1 MKNKR
6 FFTFSFAVLS
16 ALGLSASLFSSRIS
30 DYTVAKATS
39 GEDDQ
44 AKIVDGETELD
55 EALNPLN
62 VAIVDTTSTAYG
74 ASFDLKFSTGEK
86 AVRDENG
93 LFNIIDETGQ
103 LIETDEKITAMDKD
117 STRKEYYEKLQ
128 NEEIDPIVIS
138 DCYIHSFVNVSK
150 NQGKVII
157 PRTVFRGEG
166 EDDEKYYYYGVINSI
181 GSNAL
186 AGNSKTKKLYIPNT
200 IDKIPADAF
209 VGGALEK
216 IYCEIDEKPEGW
228 ADGWNNGVS
237 VEWGVE
243 DIYEEAFDDAADFEN
258 VSFSYTVDVGN
269 KDINYIIGNFPAEGT
284 TQPIVVEYKLKG
296 STDSKYQALDKK
308 TKSTIYDG
316 VGYYIYGYVNRL
328 SVVIDLKKGEELD
341 FDSIVV
347 HNIFPALENDEGKE
361 PQYLPDLTKPLFA
374 KPHKMFTKIYDLSE
388 FMKITFD
395 RVSTFGNYISIGTR
409 IDIVN
414 GGHVFEE
421 LRPGQYS
428 NYKDKIASGKA
439 YIRARFT
446 SLPLASYR
454 VKVNGEETISSV
466 STPITQIV
474 LSKNSGNR
482 VNFMIKKDQLK
493 NGFDLKTFEYFAL
506 ENLIVSL
513 DVVENGTII
522 KRTVAHT
529 KFGCVYFFTPDDQ
542 IKSFNGTLF
551 LILFIAGYAI
561 GAVAL
566 SIVLFFVFKIKY
578 KNDEFRRLKPKQFIK
593 KAIIYSL
600 TSLAVVVFI
609 AFIIL
614 RTTVLLSSIVVYNP
628 LDVFIT
634 IFGIATIII
643 IGYYVKEIIAF
654 VKANKQR
661 KKVLKLGLANDIADD
676 GTK

>member
-1 MKNKR
+1 MKSKK
-6 FFTFSFAVLS
+6 FFTFSFAAISLFG
-16 ALGLSASLFSSRIS
+16 LGASIFSSRTS
-30 DYTVAKATS
+30 DYVAVKATS
-39 GEDDQ
+39 GENDQ
-44 AKIVDGETELD
+44 SKIVVGEEELN
-55 EALNPLN
+55 EAENPLT
-62 VAIVDTTSTAYG
+62 VAIVDTTTTAYG

-86 AVRDENG
+86 AVRDEYG
-93 LFNIIDETGQ
+93 LFNIIDESGQ

-117 STRKEYYEKLQ
+117 SARKEYYEKLQ

-157 PRTVFRGEG
+157 PRTVYRGEG
-166 EDDEKYYYYGVINSI
+166 EDDEKFYYYGVISAI
-181 GSNAL
+181 GSNSL
-186 AGNSKTKKLYIPNT
+186 SGNTKTKTLYIPNT
-200 IDKIPADAF
+200 IDSIPADAF
-209 VGGALEK
+209 TDGALTK
-216 IYCEIDEKPEGW
+216 IYCEVEEKPEGW

-243 DIYEEAFDDAADFEN
+243 DIYENAFADAEDYEN

-269 KDINYIIGNFPAEGT
+269 KDINYIIGNFPAEGQ
-284 TQPIVVEYKLKG
+284 TQPIVVEYKLKN
-296 STDSKYQALDKK
+296 SAESRYQALDRK

-341 FDSIVV
+341 FDSVVV
-347 HNIFPALENDEGKE
+347 HNIFPALENDTND
-361 PQYLPDLTKPLFA
+361 PQYLPDMSKPLYA

-388 FMKITFD
+388 FMTISFDKI
-395 RVSTFGNYISIGTR
+395 STFGDYVSIGTK

-414 GGHVFEE
+414 EGHVFED

-428 NYKDKIASGKA
+428 NYKNKIASGKA
-439 YIRARFT
+439 HIRARFT

-454 VKVNGEETISSV
+454 IKVNGEETISSV

-474 LSKNSGNR
+474 LDKYSGNR
-482 VNFMIKKDQLK
+482 VNFLIKKDQLK
-493 NGFDLKTFEYFAL
+493 NGFDLNTFEYFAL
-506 ENLIVSL
+506 ENLVVSL
-513 DVVENGTII
+513 DVVEGDTII

-551 LILFIAGYAI
+551 LILLVAGYAL
-561 GAVAL
+561 GAAIL
-566 SIVLFFVFKIKY
+566 SFTLFNVFKVKF

-593 KAIIYSL
+593 KAIIYSI
-600 TSLAVVVFI
+600 TSLAVVIFL
-609 AFIIL
+609 AFVIL

-643 IGYYVKEIIAF
+643 VGYYVKEIVAA
-654 VKANKQR
+654 VKTNKQR
-661 KKVLKLGLANDIADD
+661 KKSIKLGLANDVADD